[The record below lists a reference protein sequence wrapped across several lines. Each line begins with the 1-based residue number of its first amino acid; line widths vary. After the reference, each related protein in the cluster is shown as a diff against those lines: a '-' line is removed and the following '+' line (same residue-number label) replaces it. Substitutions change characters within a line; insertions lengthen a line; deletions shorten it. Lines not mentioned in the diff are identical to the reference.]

1 MNTTITVDFS
11 IRTLILSDMEINET
25 FWKAIELLAWLVMFV
40 IALGAAEIAVTIV
53 LSIVD
58 KVKRIVKA

>member
-1 MNTTITVDFS
+1 
-11 IRTLILSDMEINET
+11 MEINET

>member
-1 MNTTITVDFS
+1 
-11 IRTLILSDMEINET
+11 MEINET

-40 IALGAAEIAVTIV
+40 TALGIAEMCVTIV

-58 KVKRIVKA
+58 KVRRIYRHRSTPVWNKLDRG